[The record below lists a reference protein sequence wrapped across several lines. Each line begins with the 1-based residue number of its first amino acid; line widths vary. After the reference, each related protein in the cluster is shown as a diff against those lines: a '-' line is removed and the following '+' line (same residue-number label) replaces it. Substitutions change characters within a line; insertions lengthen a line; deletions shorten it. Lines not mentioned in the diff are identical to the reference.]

1 MIRVA
6 IIDDHVVVRAGL
18 RYIIEADPEL
28 EFVGEFGGGL
38 GAVDF
43 VMMNEPDVVLMD
55 VRMPDRSGIDALKD
69 ILAANPKARVVMLTT
84 SDAEEDV
91 FRAIEE
97 GALGYVMKESEISVI
112 SAAIRSAMAG
122 EVFMTDEVRKIYE
135 TRKGSK
141 GLSTREAQVL
151 KVAATGA
158 NNKEIAKEM
167 CLSENS
173 VKMFL
178 KRAFFKLGA
187 SNRAEA
193 VQLAVKRGLIEAGFT
208 LVELLIV
215 VVVIVT
221 LMSIVFR
228 LGSIAG
234 GTSARSKTVAR
245 LQRLEN
251 CISGYYA
258 AFGSYP
264 PVKLHGVRSI
274 YYKVNEFGIQQ
285 TANERP
291 DPSMFDWGSIDA
303 ACRSQPVVSHY
314 PFPEGYKDYVD
325 SVSQK
330 LTELHNAEP
339 DSDYGQNE
347 KLADLFDALKNPTSL
362 KSKAGY
368 DSWSDCQLFRFG
380 LLSYLLPRYLLMMQN
395 DDRRL
400 YEDFAQWNNN
410 NQRPAKFEDGS
421 PYQDWNEILQDIVP
435 EKDGKPNK
443 NKWKIEALPS
453 QAVTARW
460 MPNLE
465 HILRSDLGQCEE
477 MKFYGI
483 DVVDPEGKL
492 DISVDN
498 PVPTLYSTADSQSS
512 GSGGQNYA
520 LCCVDCL
527 DGWEKSF
534 YYYSAPPFQSYRLWS
549 AGPNGKT
556 FPPWISE
563 EEIAGDKTLS
573 KHRKEIEAAI
583 ADDIVHMS
591 N

>member
-1 MIRVA
+1 M
-6 IIDDHVVVRAGL
+6 
-18 RYIIEADPEL
+18 
-28 EFVGEFGGGL
+28 
-38 GAVDF
+38 
-43 VMMNEPDVVLMD
+43 
-55 VRMPDRSGIDALKD
+55 K
-69 ILAANPKARVVMLTT
+69 KA
-84 SDAEEDV
+84 
-91 FRAIEE
+91 
-97 GALGYVMKESEISVI
+97 
-112 SAAIRSAMAG
+112 
-122 EVFMTDEVRKIYE
+122 
-135 TRKGSK
+135 
-141 GLSTREAQVL
+141 
-151 KVAATGA
+151 
-158 NNKEIAKEM
+158 
-167 CLSENS
+167 
-173 VKMFL
+173 
-178 KRAFFKLGA
+178 
-187 SNRAEA
+187 
-193 VQLAVKRGLIEAGFT
+193 FT

-221 LMSIVFR
+221 LMSITFR

-274 YYKVNEFGIQQ
+274 YCKLNEFGIQQ
-285 TANERP
+285 TKNENS
-291 DPSMFDWGSIDA
+291 DPNMFDWESIDA

-314 PFPEGYKDYVD
+314 PFPESYKDYVD
-325 SVSQK
+325 SVSEK
-330 LTELHNAEP
+330 LTELHNDMP
-339 DSDYGQNE
+339 DSAYGRNML
-347 KLADLFDALKNPTSL
+347 LADLFDALKNPTSL
-362 KSKAGY
+362 KSKAEY
-368 DSWSDCQLFRFG
+368 DSWSDCQLFQFG

-395 DDRRL
+395 ADRRL
-400 YEDFAQWNNN
+400 YEDFAQWCNNN
-410 NQRPAKFEDGS
+410 LLPAKFEDGS
-421 PYQDWNEILQDIVP
+421 PYESWGEILQDLGS
-435 EKDGKPNK
+435 DGSGGQNG
-443 NKWKIEALPS
+443 KWKIEALPS

-465 HILRSDLGQCEE
+465 HILRSDLGGCPE
-477 MKFYGI
+477 MVFYGI
-483 DVVDPEGKL
+483 DVVDPEGQL

-498 PVPTLYSTADSQSS
+498 PEPTLYSTAESQSR

-527 DGWEKSF
+527 DGWMKSF

-563 EEIAGDKTLS
+563 DEIAGDKTLS
-573 KHRKEIEAAI
+573 KHRREIEAAI